1 MEGVCIIPIQI
12 MNGVTLHEKEKLCRQ
27 KCNTLTLFH
36 SLPFKSFYSYFPQV
50 HFSGQIH
57 RRRKRGLYSNTYQLT
72 GIQYFA
78 KRFQNEAIKKNFLK
92 TNHFPTQWIHGN
104 SKTSELH
111 TNALCS
117 FNLYHIPTGQ

>member
-1 MEGVCIIPIQI
+1 MKRKSSADKIVIHLSFSI
-12 MNGVTLHEKEKLCRQ
+12 
-27 KCNTLTLFH
+27 LFH
-36 SLPFKSFYSYFPQV
+36 SKVSISIFHKYTSQDKPIEEENKVYTAILTNLL
-50 HFSGQIH
+50 G
-57 RRRKRGLYSNTYQLT
+57 SNK
-72 GIQYFA
+72 YFA

-117 FNLYHIPTGQ
+117 FNLYHIPTG